1 MSNKSTKST
10 KRGYSSPVDLDF
22 VIQIDDASNED
33 VVIMR
38 TSQFTS
44 YLSTVSSL
52 LNEEDVRK
60 SEKDKINEILSRVK
74 SILNKVDQK
83 RFRVN
88 REYINESA
96 KEISIIRDETAKIRF
111 DRNMFKS
118 DSSIS
123 AINQLHTTINTIKAF
138 CDNCFRCNFM

>member
-1 MSNKSTKST
+1 MAKKSTKQS
-10 KRGYSSPVDLDF
+10 YSSPVDLDF
-22 VIQIDDASNED
+22 VIEIDDSSKDD

-88 REYINESA
+88 RQYINESA
-96 KEISIIRDETAKIRF
+96 KEIAIIRDETAVMKS
-111 DRNMFKS
+111 DRTTFKS

-123 AINQLHTTINTIKAF
+123 AINQLHTTVNTIKAF
-138 CDNCFRCNFM
+138 CDNCFKCNFM